1 MTNASTDKTEQAA
14 GATKPPSLFEQLG
27 GEVKVKTIVN
37 AFMDRVFQDRMIG
50 FFFHNVDKNRI
61 KAMEYELTAE
71 FLGGPV
77 RYRGKALAA
86 AHAKHPIMGGH
97 FARRRQILKE
107 TLDSFGVPDHIKQAW
122 LEHTDALRHLITPQT
137 GSTCDP
143 VAAGARSK

>member
-1 MTNASTDKTEQAA
+1 
-14 GATKPPSLFEQLG
+14 LG

-37 AFMDRVFQDRMIG
+37 AFLDRVFQDRMIG
-50 FFFHNVDKNRI
+50 FFFLNVDKDRI
-61 KAMEYELTAE
+61 KAMEYDLAAE

-107 TLDSFGVPDHIKQAW
+107 TLDLYGVPDPIKQAW
-122 LEHTDALRHLITPQT
+122 LEHTDALRQLITPQS
-137 GSTCDP
+137 GSNCDP
-143 VAAGARSK
+143 IPAPAQSK